1 MKRAVMSG
9 VLLCLL
15 ALIASKASSDVGGT
29 PADSVSPDP
38 VASLPG
44 DETVFTPFQPYS
56 IGPPEAAVPYSALSP
71 AEQAAADRGRDTTGW
86 PGIHDSYAKGALALA
101 QQAAA
106 EAASAELGVENLGG
120 LGVVP

>member
-15 ALIASKASSDVGGT
+15 AVITSQASSDVGGT
-29 PADSVSPDP
+29 IDSVTPAP
-38 VASLPG
+38 TPNLPG
-44 DETVFTPFQPYS
+44 DETEFSPFQPYS

-86 PGIHDSYAKGALALA
+86 AGIHNAYAKGAVALA

-106 EAASAELGVENLGG
+106 EAAAAELGVENLAGQ
-120 LGVVP
+120 GVVP